1 MDPATS
7 RSRTRCEVE
16 QAAAACQNPA
26 MLRRLHSVL
35 IGALAL
41 ATAACSSVG
50 LSYDPTVILDTRGGR
65 ELGVSTNYGIVFLG
79 RTAKAGDVD
88 VAVWFGD
95 GPAIEQSVIEPVGG
109 GLYTVETEIRLPSI
123 PLGFSEP
130 EAGTTVWIQGRD
142 VTGRWTVETRVRR
155 HPSVDGILLEVPP
168 QLAGAS
174 DQTGA
179 GVFYYDES
187 DDERVL
193 GLISGRLI
201 LETGE
206 GAESF
211 LTVVG
216 PESLWR
222 LVSYRRDPNVR
233 RRAPYRDDV
242 L

>member
-1 MDPATS
+1 M
-7 RSRTRCEVE
+7 E
-16 QAAAACQNPA
+16 AAAPACQNPD
-26 MLRRLHSVL
+26 MLRRLPSL
-35 IGALAL
+35 LAAALAL
-41 ATAACSSVG
+41 GTAACSSVG

-79 RTAKAGDVD
+79 RTARAGDVD

-109 GLYTVETEIRLPSI
+109 GLYTVDTEIRLPSI

-130 EAGTTVWIQGRD
+130 EAGAVVWIQGRD
-142 VTGRWTVETRVRR
+142 VTGRWTAQTRVRR

-168 QLAGAS
+168 QLAGSS

-179 GVFYYDES
+179 AVFYYDDSEE
-187 DDERVL
+187 ERVL
-193 GLISGRLI
+193 GLVSGRLI
-201 LETGE
+201 LETSE
-206 GAESF
+206 GTESY

-216 PESLWR
+216 PETLWR